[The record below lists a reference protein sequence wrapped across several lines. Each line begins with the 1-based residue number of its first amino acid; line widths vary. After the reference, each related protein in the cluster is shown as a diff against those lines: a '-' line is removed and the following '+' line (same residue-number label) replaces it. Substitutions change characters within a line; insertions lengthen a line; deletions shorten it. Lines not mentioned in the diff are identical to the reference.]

1 MGLLLV
7 ADTPVF
13 AAFSQEEAKKG
24 KIPPTILAKIQ
35 LIFMLSEPFQNVTK
49 PYDLTIT

>member
-7 ADTPVF
+7 ADIPVF
-13 AAFSQEEAKKG
+13 ASFSQEEAKKG